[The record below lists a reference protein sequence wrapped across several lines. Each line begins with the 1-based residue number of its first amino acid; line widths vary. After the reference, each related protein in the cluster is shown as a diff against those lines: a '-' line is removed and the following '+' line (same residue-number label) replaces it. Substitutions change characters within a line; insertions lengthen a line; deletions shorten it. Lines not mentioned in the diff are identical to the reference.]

1 MSEPS
6 SDSVTRPS
14 LLLRLRDGAD
24 SDSWRTFV
32 ETYAPLIYSYCRRQ
46 GLQEADAADISQDVL
61 LQAARS
67 LRTFEYRP
75 ERGRFRDWL
84 GTVTRHRI
92 ARFLRCQQHQVRA
105 VGGPESDELLERAVT
120 PEPDA
125 EWTAE
130 FNAQVLRVALE
141 RVRPQVEPTTWRA
154 FQCVWL
160 EHRPVVETA
169 RETGLPVDG
178 VYAAKS
184 RVLKRLR
191 DEVLMLS
198 EDLVQFVPLGHS

>member
-1 MSEPS
+1 
-6 SDSVTRPS
+6 
-14 LLLRLRDGAD
+14 
-24 SDSWRTFV
+24 
-32 ETYAPLIYSYCRRQ
+32 LIYSYCRRQ

-92 ARFLRCQQHQVRA
+92 ARFLRRQQHQVRA

-120 PEPDA
+120 PEADA

-141 RVRPQVEPTTWRA
+141 RVRPQVEPATWRA

-160 EHRPVVETA
+160 EHRPAVETA